1 MLRCHPD
8 KVPNNPNATEL
19 CHQITKAYHIL
30 LDKETRKVY
39 DLHLDNQN
47 KIKNQNLYDQWHEE
61 TNTSNKQHIQETPDQ
76 PFEHERLERLAILTC
91 TWILIILGLKIIRNF
106 QFFILGA
113 ENPSNIKLRM

>member
-91 TWILIILGLKIIRNF
+91 TWILIIILI
-106 QFFILGA
+106 ILGVTRTPA
-113 ENPSNIKLRM
+113 RTVHVHE